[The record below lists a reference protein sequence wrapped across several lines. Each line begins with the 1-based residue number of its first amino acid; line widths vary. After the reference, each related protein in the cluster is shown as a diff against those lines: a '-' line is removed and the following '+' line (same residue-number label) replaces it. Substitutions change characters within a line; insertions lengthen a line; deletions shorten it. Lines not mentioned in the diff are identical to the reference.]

1 MFVLLIFRELFKK
14 HQYFI
19 YALSQQSLFHVFPF
33 SQGSQCRVDGRG
45 RRQGRGGTASCRP
58 YTCQWCWRGH
68 FSSQLPAAGPPIL
81 WGNIRALPL
90 RMICVQHWTLGSPSD
105 LSSFVLQGA
114 SAHFRDILGPA
125 SCRGALCTGLGTW
138 TPKCMGCDEQ
148 CRFAPHQGMVVER
161 PRLTGSGSER
171 LPPPSCF
178 PLGLSSWALR
188 FCIFAASTLSQH
200 SMQNLR
206 IFLCFTHCY
215 SFLFLLV
222 KIMDW

>member
-19 YALSQQSLFHVFPF
+19 YALSQQSLFHMFPF

-58 YTCQWCWRGH
+58 HARQWCRRGH

-90 RMICVQHWTLGSPSD
+90 RMICVQHWTLGLPSD

-125 SCRGALCTGLGTW
+125 SCRGTLCTGLGTW
-138 TPKCMGCDEQ
+138 TPKCIGCDEQ

-171 LPPPSCF
+171 PPPPHLVSLQACPPGPF
-178 PLGLSSWALR
+178 ISASSPPPLS
-188 FCIFAASTLSQH
+188 ASTRCRIYVSSYALLTVTVFFFSQ
-200 SMQNLR
+200 
-206 IFLCFTHCY
+206 
-215 SFLFLLV
+215 
-222 KIMDW
+222 